1 MTTTASRPTS
11 AAQLREVDA
20 ATARRWLDSGEA
32 VLIDVREP
40 DENARERIEGSRL
53 VPLTRFDPA
62 AAVSDKKVIM
72 HCKGGGRSAE
82 ACRLAL
88 AAGHPVCSLTGGIEA
103 WKAAGLPVKT
113 GGGGSAIS
121 VLRQMQLTVGT
132 MVLAGTALGFWV
144 SPWFF
149 IVPAFFGSGL
159 IFAGASGFCGMMVV
173 LSKMPWNRVASGG
186 GAACK

>member
-1 MTTTASRPTS
+1 MTFAPSTAPTI
-11 AAQLREVDA
+11 REVDA
-20 ATARRWLDSGEA
+20 PTARRWLDSGEA

-40 DENARERIEGSRL
+40 DENLRERIEGSRL

-62 AAVSDKKVIM
+62 VGASDKKVIM
-72 HCKGGGRSAE
+72 HCKSGRRSAE
-82 ACRLAL
+82 ACRLAM
-88 AAGHPVCSLTGGIEA
+88 ASGHQVYSLTGGIEA

-113 GGGGSAIS
+113 CKAGSAIS

-132 MVLAGTALGFWV
+132 FVLAGTALGFWV

-149 IVPAFFGSGL
+149 IIPAFFGSGL
-159 IFAGASGFCGMMVV
+159 IFAGASGTCGMMIL
-173 LSKMPWNRVASGG
+173 LSKMPWNRMGSGR